1 MQLYA
6 ESMSFVKRTLVPIA
20 FALSHLAVSQQP
32 VALQKGTYSGMPSSG
47 GYDAPPTSL
56 MQLMESD
63 HSMSEALMTFANSG
77 DRNTYKTTVFKAAEG
92 GNLAAELIL
101 AEQYIPEQCTFEPNQ
116 DTPHCGKKGD
126 ETPRV
131 IFRSNPLG
139 IDASYEEACHW
150 LEKASAQGSGE
161 ASEVLAQ
168 LITRMH
174 ANGHGTP
181 YTSAD
186 STRFHALARSQGFDV
201 ESVSVTCYKSVP
213 GGSGITLGRLPGL
226 VVGAPPEN
234 PFSPEEI
241 EAFKQVGIKGA
252 LLYGG
257 GSGSGD
263 SVLLMRPE
271 GETVNVR
278 IILDHDP
285 GSEILLPLPAH
296 HDVIYVQHGD
306 EFLGFP
312 SGGKV
317 LPRFI
322 NLSTQTADTPQVS
335 VFTQL
340 IDGGHSGGFCTRFP

>member
-1 MQLYA
+1 
-6 ESMSFVKRTLVPIA
+6 
-20 FALSHLAVSQQP
+20 
-32 VALQKGTYSGMPSSG
+32 MPASG
-47 GYDAPPTSL
+47 GYKAPSTSL
-56 MQLMESD
+56 MQLMEHD
-63 HSMSEALMTFANSG
+63 HSMSEALMTFASNG
-77 DRNTYKTTVFKAAEG
+77 DGKAYKATVFKAAEA

-126 ETPRV
+126 EPPHV

-150 LEKASAQGSGE
+150 LEKASTQGSGE

-174 ANGHGTP
+174 ANGHSTP

-186 STRFHALARSQGFDV
+186 SVRFHALARSQGFDV
-201 ESVSVTCYKSVP
+201 ESISVTCYKSVP
-213 GGSGITLGRLPGL
+213 GGSGITLGRLPSL
-226 VVGAPPEN
+226 IVGAPPKD
-234 PFSPEEI
+234 PFNPEEI
-241 EAFKQVGIKGA
+241 EALARAGVKGA

-271 GETVNVR
+271 GKTVNVR

-285 GSEILLPLPAH
+285 GAEVLLPLPSH
-296 HDVIYVQHGD
+296 HDVIYLQHGD

-312 SGGKV
+312 SGGRV

-322 NLSTQTADTPQVS
+322 NLSPQTADTPQVS

-340 IDGGHSGGFCTRFP
+340 MDGGHSGGFCTRFP

>member
-1 MQLYA
+1 VRLYA
-6 ESMSFVKRTLVPIA
+6 GSMCLVRRTLLPIA

-32 VALQKGTYSGMPSSG
+32 VPMQKGPYSGMPSSG
-47 GYDAPPTSL
+47 EYIAPSTSL
-56 MQLMESD
+56 MRLMERD
-63 HSMSEALMTFANSG
+63 HSMSEALMTFANNG
-77 DRNTYKTTVFKAAEG
+77 DRNAYKAAVFKAAEAG
-92 GNLAAELIL
+92 DLAAELIL

-116 DTPHCGKKGD
+116 DTPHCGKNGD
-126 ETPRV
+126 EAPRV

-168 LITRMH
+168 LIARMH

-201 ESVSVTCYKSVP
+201 ESISVICYKSVP
-213 GGSGITLGRLPGL
+213 GGSGITLGRLPNL
-226 VVGAPPEN
+226 IVGSPPEN

-241 EAFKQVGIKGA
+241 EALRQAGIKGT

-271 GETVNVR
+271 GKTVNVR

-296 HDVIYVQHGD
+296 HDVIYVQRGD

-317 LPRFI
+317 LPRFL
-322 NLSTQTADTPQVS
+322 NLSPQTADTPQVS

-340 IDGGHSGGFCTRFP
+340 MDGGHSGGFCTRFP

>member
-1 MQLYA
+1 
-6 ESMSFVKRTLVPIA
+6 
-20 FALSHLAVSQQP
+20 
-32 VALQKGTYSGMPSSG
+32 MPSSG
-47 GYDAPPTSL
+47 GYNAPSTSL
-56 MQLMESD
+56 MQLMERD
-63 HSMSEALMTFANSG
+63 HSMSEALMTFASNG
-77 DRNTYKTTVFKAAEG
+77 NRNAYKTTVFKAAEG

-174 ANGHGTP
+174 ANGHSTP

-186 STRFHALARSQGFDV
+186 SARFHALARSQGFDV
-201 ESVSVTCYKSVP
+201 ESISVTCYKSVP
-213 GGSGITLGRLPGL
+213 GGSGITLGRLPSL
-226 VVGAPPEN
+226 IVGAPPVN
-234 PFSPEEI
+234 PFNPEEI
-241 EAFKQVGIKGA
+241 EALSQAGIKGA

-285 GSEILLPLPAH
+285 GTEILLPLPAH

-312 SGGKV
+312 SGGRV

-322 NLSTQTADTPQVS
+322 NLSPQTADTPQVS

-340 IDGGHSGGFCTRFP
+340 MDGGHSGGFCTRFP